1 MVGRE
6 GRGAGRVTI
15 RPSNH
20 VSLCFLI
27 LVQKDD
33 ERYSIVEK
41 TYREMHTKQ
50 TVAFVRGMVS
60 QAQLAHQT
68 RLLSLQGLLLGW
80 VGVVSVIRLVAH
92 PTSLSILLSEGEVV

>member
-6 GRGAGRVTI
+6 SRGAGRVTI

-80 VGVVSVIRLVAH
+80 VGVVSVI
-92 PTSLSILLSEGEVV
+92 

>member
-1 MVGRE
+1 M
-6 GRGAGRVTI
+6 
-15 RPSNH
+15 
-20 VSLCFLI
+20 SLCFLV

-50 TVAFVRGMVS
+50 TVGFVRGMVS

-68 RLLSLQGLLLGW
+68 RLAVFKDCWW
-80 VGVVSVIRLVAH
+80 VGGCRV
-92 PTSLSILLSEGEVV
+92 SILIDGSPDLSFHSLSEGKMV